1 MRFLHNG
8 FTSNQLPR
16 RDHEENADI
25 SFTENEDGAKLGK
38 LFFTIKYSFEKTAL
52 IVTVNKCSNLP
63 AKDSANNTRLDFLP
77 FIINDQQPGDI
88 FLQRSLRQAT
98 ASP

>member
-1 MRFLHNG
+1 MS

-63 AKDSANNTRLDFLP
+63 AKDSANNTRLEFLP
-77 FIINDQQPGDI
+77 SIIMI
-88 FLQRSLRQAT
+88 TLFFFLKRSIRQVAT
-98 ASP
+98 SP